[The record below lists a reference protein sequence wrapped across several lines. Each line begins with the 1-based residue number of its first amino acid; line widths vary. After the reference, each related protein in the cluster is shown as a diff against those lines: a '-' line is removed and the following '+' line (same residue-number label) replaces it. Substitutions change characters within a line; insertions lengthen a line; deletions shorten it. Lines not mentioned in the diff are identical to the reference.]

1 MSIFKD
7 RKFLNKK
14 EIKKSLRLVKIFNL
28 ANKIVLY
35 LAIFFNAVMFFMMMN
50 EISPFMILF
59 VIDMYFLLMVLKGRK
74 FQIE

>member
-7 RKFLNKK
+7 RKFLNTK

-28 ANKIVLY
+28 ANKILLY
-35 LAIFFNAVMFFMMMN
+35 LAIFFNVVMFFMMLN
-50 EISPFMILF
+50 LFSPFMILF
-59 VIDMYFLLMVLKGRK
+59 VIDMYFLLMILKGRK